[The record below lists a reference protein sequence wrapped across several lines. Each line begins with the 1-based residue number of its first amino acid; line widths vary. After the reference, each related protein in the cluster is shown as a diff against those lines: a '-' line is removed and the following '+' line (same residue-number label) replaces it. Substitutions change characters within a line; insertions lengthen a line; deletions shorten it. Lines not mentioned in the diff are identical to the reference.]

1 MRFRDRTDAGQRLAE
16 RLLAYRGQEG
26 VVLALPRGGVVL
38 GAEIARALDMPLDL
52 VIPRKIGHPLSP
64 EYGIAAVTESGE
76 IVTNPWEVSQ
86 VDPQWFQN
94 AVARERAEA
103 ARRRR
108 RYLGDRAPLPL
119 AGEIAILVD
128 DGIATGLT
136 MEAAIRD
143 VKRQRPARLVVAVPV
158 APADTAERLRAQ
170 VDDFF
175 ALLVPEFYL
184 GAVGAYYDHFPQ
196 VSDEEVIALLES
208 AGSRQDR

>member
-1 MRFRDRTDAGQRLAE
+1 MRFRDMTDAGQRLAE

-170 VDDFF
+170 VDDFV

>member
-1 MRFRDRTDAGQRLAE
+1 
-16 RLLAYRGQEG
+16 
-26 VVLALPRGGVVL
+26 
-38 GAEIARALDMPLDL
+38 
-52 VIPRKIGHPLSP
+52 
-64 EYGIAAVTESGE
+64 VTESGE

-158 APADTAERLRAQ
+158 APNDTAERLRAQ
-170 VDDFF
+170 VDDFV